1 MGKRQ
6 CYFDITKQNVVSNI
20 AYKLRQN
27 KPLADEE
34 YKKGVELLDIVAIRN
49 EELLQES
56 EKYAGKWVQM
66 KKVKITDDDKNRL
79 IITQIRKM
87 LSFNQDKDILLEA
100 ETDFLFDII
109 NGNRERDYD
118 TDEFVV
124 KCMQRL
130 IKKGFSI

>member
-1 MGKRQ
+1 M
-6 CYFDITKQNVVSNI
+6 
-20 AYKLRQN
+20 
-27 KPLADEE
+27 
-34 YKKGVELLDIVAIRN
+34 LDIVAIRN

-66 KKVKITDDDKNRL
+66 KKVKITDDDKNQL

-87 LSFNQDKDILLEA
+87 LSFNQDKNILSEA

-124 KCMQRL
+124 KCMQKL